1 MFANSIKQFKNWT
14 SEGIRGIRKRGTP
27 EVQGDKKNRPR
38 GHLEQIGLGKYK
50 KFKKFKAHGP
60 SLNQ

>member
-27 EVQGDKKNRPR
+27 EVQDDKKNGLR
-38 GHLEQIGLGKYK
+38 GIFEPIRLGRFRYY
-50 KFKKFKAHGP
+50 
-60 SLNQ
+60 